1 MYLAL
6 NLPISFDEPVW
17 LLLLLLI
24 PVLAAVSARTLA
36 GLDRPRRIT
45 AIVLR
50 SLVIAALAVALARVQ
65 FVKRNDHV
73 AVMFVLDRS
82 KSIPDD
88 LRLKAQEYIKN
99 TVKQARKQDDQ
110 AKFGMIGFDGQAD
123 VTVVPSR
130 VGAEILDFGMAA
142 QPDRTNIA
150 GAVRM
155 ALAAFPEGY
164 ARRMVIM
171 TDGNQNV
178 GDLTHEI
185 EAAVASGVAVDV
197 VPLEFQHKNEIL
209 FDRISVPST
218 VPRDTR
224 VPVRMIV
231 KSTHET
237 KARLTLYHNDREVPL
252 REEDRIVQLS
262 GGMMPER
269 LDVPIPL
276 TSGGVHR
283 FDARLAP
290 LDPNDDSVTEN
301 NRATAFTFVQ
311 DQGRV
316 LILTPPGVQD
326 DTVLCN
332 ALKREKIDVEMR
344 GTDYYRNAIDLLALQ
359 EFSVVILSNVP
370 ADEFNDTQHK
380 ALASYVRD
388 FGGGLIMTGGDNGFG
403 AGGWI
408 GKPLEEVSPVAFEIK
423 QDKKM
428 PRGALVIIMHSCEI
442 AKGNY
447 WAQQVA
453 IATVNTISSMDYL
466 GILSYSY
473 NPGGVNWDVPLKPA
487 TNKAAI
493 IKAISQMKNGDM
505 PDFDTTMN
513 MAVEGLLK
521 LPDASQKHMII
532 ISDGDP
538 QPPGDEVIRSMVK
551 NKITCSTVAIGYG
564 AHVVEKTL
572 RDIAIKTHPGQDGS
586 KHFYPC
592 RNPNQLP
599 QIFVKEAKIVRRS
612 LIQDQPF
619 QPLVAMPFD
628 QTITGLGGTQLPPL
642 GGLVLTT
649 QKPES
654 LMPLARKSDKG
665 TDPVLAY
672 WNYEMG
678 KMAVF
683 TSGYWPKWGAD
694 WSRWESFGKFWA
706 QLIRWAT
713 RQAGTAS
720 FEIIPRLEGNRGKI
734 SIEAI
739 NKDASYLNNL
749 RFPRAK
755 MMTPSGEIKDL
766 FLTQVGP
773 GQYESSFDVNDNGSY
788 LASLTYIDPNN
799 NNEQGIVTTGLSVPY
814 SPEFRELNTNMPLLQ
829 SVVQKASGRMLAMD
843 LDKDDV
849 FDKNL
854 PPSVSRQ
861 PVWRWVVQ
869 WLLLPLF
876 LLDVAARRLASAL
889 AMSIYAE
896 VAVFVTLC
904 ATLYAGRAPFWAYLL
919 ALLLAEA
926 IGWAIRWRFIL
937 PTIEYFTHSVT
948 VLARAGQRSTQSLS
962 QLKGVREKVRE
973 SLQTPDSGDR
983 KSPATSG
990 GRRGGAGRREAGT
1003 ADQTRDRGAAIPLEP
1018 AADPKARFDV
1028 GDKAAAQPAGD
1039 LTETVGG
1046 AKAETPADRAR
1057 QGQGPQDDLT
1067 SRLLK
1072 AKQRA
1077 REEMKDRKNPEG

>member
-1 MYLAL
+1 MNLAL
-6 NLPISFDEPVW
+6 NMPISFDQPAW
-17 LLLLLLI
+17 LFLLLLI
-24 PVLAAVSARTLA
+24 PLLAGVSMRTLS
-36 GLDRPRRIT
+36 GLDKARRIT
-45 AIVLR
+45 AIALR
-50 SLVIAALAVALARVQ
+50 SLVIAALAIALARVQ

-73 AVMFVLDRS
+73 AGMFVLDRS

-88 LRLKAQEYIKN
+88 LRLKAQDYIKQ
-99 TVKQARKQDDQ
+99 VVRHARRIDDQ
-110 AKFGMIGFDGQAD
+110 ARFGMIGFDGQAD

-130 VGAEILDFGMAA
+130 GGAEILDFGMAA

-164 ARRMVIM
+164 ARRMVIL
-171 TDGNQNV
+171 TDGNQNA
-178 GDLTHEI
+178 GDLNAEI

-197 VPLEFQHKNEIL
+197 VPLAFQHKNEIL
-209 FDRISVPST
+209 FDRVVVPAT

-224 VPVRMIV
+224 ANVRMIV
-231 KSTHET
+231 KSTRPT
-237 KARLTLYHNDREVPL
+237 KARLTLYHNDSEVPL
-252 REEDRIVQLS
+252 SEESRIIDLS
-262 GGMMPER
+262 GNMSPDR
-269 LDVPIPL
+269 LDVQIPL
-276 TSGGVHR
+276 TTGGVHR

-290 LDPNDDSVTEN
+290 LNPNDDSVTEN

-326 DTVLCN
+326 DLALYN

-344 GTDYYRNAIDLLALQ
+344 GTDYYRDAIDLLALQ

-408 GKPLEEVSPVAFEIK
+408 GKPLEDVSPVAFEIK
-423 QDKKM
+423 HEKKM
-428 PRGALVIIMHSCEI
+428 PCGALVIIMHSCEI

-447 WAQQVA
+447 WGQQVA
-453 IATVNTISSMDYL
+453 IATVNTISSRDYL
-466 GILSYSY
+466 GVLSYSY
-473 NPGGVNWDVPLKPA
+473 NPGGVHWDVPLQLA
-487 TNKAAI
+487 ANKQGI
-493 IKAISQMKNGDM
+493 IRTLAQMQNGDM
-505 PDFDTTMN
+505 PDFDTTMK
-513 MAVEGLLK
+513 MAVDGLLK
-521 LPDASQKHMII
+521 LHREAPIKPSQMHMII

-538 QPPGDEVIRSMVK
+538 QPPSDEVIRSMVK

-612 LIQDQPF
+612 LIQESKDPPF
-619 QPLVAMPFD
+619 RPRVAMPFD
-628 QTITGLGGTQLPPL
+628 QLVAGLGGAIPPIT
-642 GGLVLTT
+642 GYVLTT
-649 QKPES
+649 PKPEA
-654 LMPLARKSDKG
+654 LLPVVRPSDKG
-665 TDPVLAY
+665 NDPILAY

-683 TSGYWPKWGAD
+683 TSGYWPTWGKD
-694 WSRWESFGKFWA
+694 WQGWEGFGKFWA
-706 QLIRWAT
+706 QLVRWAMRHT
-713 RQAGTAS
+713 GTAS
-720 FEIIPRLEGNRGKI
+720 FDIVTRLDGNRGKI

-755 MMTPSGEIKDL
+755 LMTPSGEMKDL

-773 GQYESSFDVNDNGSY
+773 GQYETSFDVHDNGNY
-788 LASLTYIDPNN
+788 LASLIYVDPNN
-799 NNEQGIVTTGLSVPY
+799 NNEQGLVTTGLSVPY
-814 SPEFRELNTNMPLLQ
+814 SPEFRELQANMPLLE
-829 SVVQKASGRMLAMD
+829 SVVRNTRGRMLAMD
-843 LDKDDV
+843 PEKDDV

-854 PPSVSRQ
+854 PPSTSRQ

-876 LLDVAARRLASAL
+876 LLDVAARRLASTL
-889 AMSIYAE
+889 AMSLYAE
-896 VAVFVTLC
+896 VAVFVVLC
-904 ATLYAGRAPFWAYLL
+904 ATLYAGRSPFWMYVL
-919 ALLLAEA
+919 ALLLAEMV
-926 IGWAIRWRFIL
+926 GWAIRWRFIL
-937 PTIEYFTHSVT
+937 PPIEYFTHGVT
-948 VLARAGQRSTQSLS
+948 ALARAGQRSTQSLS
-962 QLKGVREKVRE
+962 QLKSVRDKVRE
-973 SLQTPDSGDR
+973 GLQTPEASDR
-983 KSPATSG
+983 PVRSAE
-990 GRRGGAGRREAGT
+990 RR
-1003 ADQTRDRGAAIPLEP
+1003 RDTTTAIPLEP
-1018 AADPKARFDV
+1018 VADPKARFDV
-1028 GDKAAAQPAGD
+1028 GDQAAAKSAKD
-1039 LTETVGG
+1039 LTEAVGG
-1046 AKAETPADRAR
+1046 ATAETAQDRDRAGQDKSA
-1057 QGQGPQDDLT
+1057 QGDLT

-1077 REEMKDRKNPEG
+1077 REEMKDRKADPPE